1 MIAKPLEASKQSYNR
16 TITLM
21 RNMTMFSSKIQ
32 DIKKNTQ
39 EVADDI
45 ADKAKIV
52 VDDTR
57 EAAGKVS
64 DRVSKEGAEIKTEI
78 EVLLGRLYDLL
89 KPEEVRDIR
98 QRVRENLD
106 SLSERITAWA
116 GAREDEIATVVHD
129 GRRSTRKVVYQ
140 SPFISLAIAAG
151 TGALIAYW
159 LTRRPATQTERK

>member
-1 MIAKPLEASKQSYNR
+1 
-16 TITLM
+16 
-21 RNMTMFSSKIQ
+21 MFSSKIQ

-52 VDDTR
+52 ASEVIDDTR

-106 SLSERITAWA
+106 SLSERISTWA

-140 SPFISLAIAAG
+140 SPFVSLAIAAG
-151 TGALIAYW
+151 TGALVAYW
-159 LTRRPATQTERK
+159 LTRRPATQAERK